1 MTAHIA
7 LGQKGEDL
15 ASNHLLDE
23 GYTILH
29 RNWRY
34 KKAEIDLIAMQG
46 ETLVFVEVKTR
57 SYIYFGEPEDAVHY
71 RKQDLLVSAA
81 AAYMHL
87 HEHEWAYRFDVISI
101 LKETN
106 QRFHIK
112 HLIDAFEPRVME
124 G

>member
-1 MTAHIA
+1 
-7 LGQKGEDL
+7 
-15 ASNHLLDE
+15 
-23 GYTILH
+23 
-29 RNWRY
+29 
-34 KKAEIDLIAMQG
+34 MQG

-57 SYIYFGEPEDAVHY
+57 SYIYLGEPEDAVHY